1 MQGTVLLLGGPASST
16 GTHGSVLVRGEVPVQ
31 GPSPHPV
38 TATALSLNS
47 PIAMVATRTPTAS
60 LSGMYTCCKPL
71 RAVGEETCCLGSW
84 CRQPPTPAPWSPEVA
99 HELSE
104 AGPLTGVV
112 VPTASHEGVEDR
124 WAEVGLGQPVPLLQ
138 HPNDVLVLQPE
149 EGLLAKAQDLPHA
162 DS

>member
-1 MQGTVLLLGGPASST
+1 MCGTMVLLGGPANSAW
-16 GTHGSVLVRGEVPVQ
+16 THGFMFVRGEVLVQ
-31 GPSPHPV
+31 VPAPPV

-47 PIAMVATRTPTAS
+47 LIPKVAMRIPTAS
-60 LSGMYTCCKPL
+60 RLGKYISCKPL
-71 RAVGEETCCLGSW
+71 KAAEEETCFLRSLGL
-84 CRQPPTPAPWSPEVA
+84 QPPTPAPWSPEVA

-112 VPTASHEGVEDR
+112 VPAASHEGVEDR
-124 WAEVGLGQPVPLLQ
+124 WAEVGLGQPVPLLE

-149 EGLLAKAQDLPHA
+149 EGLFAKAQDLPHA